1 MDELKRLIA
10 RAKAKDWFFNL
21 QYVDVKRLGGWQWI
35 ATFAKRHEVLSINH
49 TVRGQDPLKITK
61 EAFALIK
68 EANK

>member
-1 MDELKRLIA
+1 MTELVKIIK
-10 RAKAKDWFFNL
+10 KAQAQNWFFNL

-35 ATFAKRHEVLSINH
+35 ATFAKREEVMSTNH

-68 EANK
+68 ESNK